1 MDAMLQK
8 ARMDGIWRIWA
19 RPCLILLLAGLA
31 ACSLPPPNPTR
42 GIPIPPEQTAPPPPA
57 GSFAAFLADFRIQA
71 LAAGVSAATYD
82 SATANL
88 TPIARIQQLN
98 EEQPEFS
105 KPVWDYLDSA
115 VSERRVAD
123 AAFLL
128 AQNDALLTGI
138 EARYGVP
145 RQILAAIWGM
155 ETDFGRD
162 DGGFPLFGA
171 LATLAWQGP
180 RTGYARPEF
189 LAALKMQQQENYPP
203 SELVASWA
211 GAFGQTQF
219 TPSTFLKY
227 AVDGDG
233 DGRIDLWQSSADA
246 LASTAAML
254 SANGWQP
261 GKIWGYQIALPP
273 GFAYQDADIDIE
285 KPLTEWQAR
294 GVTLPGGA
302 PLPATQDAGA
312 IYLPAGARGPAFLV
326 FDNFRVILKY
336 NNAASYALAVG
347 LLADRARGAPPL
359 NAAWPREEV
368 PLARQE
374 RLDFQTD
381 LRALGFDP
389 GGVDGVLGRKTR
401 AALRLYQMARGLPAD
416 GFSTHDILQ
425 RMAAETKSTATSPSP

>member
-1 MDAMLQK
+1 
-8 ARMDGIWRIWA
+8 MDGISRFWA
-19 RPCLILLLAGLA
+19 RPRLALPLAGLVLASLVLA
-31 ACSLPPPNPTR
+31 ACSLPPPPAQPR
-42 GIPIPPEQTAPPPPA
+42 AIPIPPEQTAPPA
-57 GSFAAFLADFRIQA
+57 GSFAAFLAGFRIQA
-71 LAAGVSAATYD
+71 LAAGISPATYD

-115 VSERRVAD
+115 VSDRRVTD
-123 AAFLL
+123 AVFLL
-128 AQNDALLTGI
+128 VRNDTLLTGI

-145 RQILAAIWGM
+145 RQILVAIWGM

-162 DGGFPLFGA
+162 NGGFPLFGA

-180 RTGYARPEF
+180 RTDYARPEF

-261 GKIWGYQIALPP
+261 GKIWGYQIVLPP

-285 KPLTEWQAR
+285 KPLIEWQAR

-359 NAAWPREEV
+359 IAAWPREEL
-368 PLARQE
+368 PLSRQE
-374 RLDFQTD
+374 RLDFQND
-381 LRALGFDP
+381 LLALGFDP

-401 AALRLYQMARGLPAD
+401 AALRLYQLARGLPAD
-416 GFSTHDILQ
+416 GFPTHDILQ
-425 RMAAETKSTATSPSP
+425 RMAAELGKTSPSR